1 MSNKTLHL
9 DTNCL
14 IDLLLGNN
22 KTRSVLKTKLLVGWK
37 CSTSAIA
44 WHEFVCGPLTSE
56 QRQDIWDFL
65 EGRILP
71 LDFGIAELA
80 ADIFNKTGR
89 KKGSKADCIIAAT
102 AIHHKAKLLTWN
114 KVDFKSM
121 KKLGFALDL
130 E

>member
-1 MSNKTLHL
+1 MSNKSLHL

-22 KTRSVLKTKLLVGWK
+22 KTRSVLKTKLLAGWN

-44 WHEFVCGPLTSE
+44 WHEFVCGPLTQE
-56 QRQDIWDFL
+56 KRQDIWDFL

-71 LDFGIAELA
+71 LDFAIAELA
-80 ADIFNKTGR
+80 AEIFNKTGC
-89 KKGSKADCIIAAT
+89 KKGSKPDCIIAAT

-121 KKLGFALDL
+121 KKLGFALEL

>member
-1 MSNKTLHL
+1 
-9 DTNCL
+9 
-14 IDLLLGNN
+14 
-22 KTRSVLKTKLLVGWK
+22 
-37 CSTSAIA
+37 
-44 WHEFVCGPLTSE
+44 LTSE

-80 ADIFNKTGR
+80 ADIFNETGR

-114 KVDFKSM
+114 KVDFKSV
-121 KKLGFALDL
+121 KKQDKIAGAFAATAVIAM
-130 E
+130 EK

>member
-1 MSNKTLHL
+1 MSSKSLHL

-22 KTRSVLKTKLLVGWK
+22 KTRSVLKTKLLAGWK
-37 CSTSAIA
+37 CSASAIA

-65 EGRILP
+65 EGRVHP
-71 LDFGIAELA
+71 LDFAIAELA
-80 ADIFNKTGR
+80 ADIFNQTGR
-89 KKGSKADCIIAAT
+89 KKGSKADCITAAT

-114 KVDFKSM
+114 KADFKSI
-121 KKLGFALDL
+121 KKLGFALEL